1 MYNGHQAINVVSCTV
16 QLDMNIVTFSALIT
30 LPSLRKAVV
39 VRKARG
45 NTKVTEIFISNNEIY
60 IRTSKYWKLFKNV

>member
-16 QLDMNIVTFSALIT
+16 QLDMNIVTFTALIT

-45 NTKVTEIFISNNEIY
+45 NTKVTEIFKSNNEIY
-60 IRTSKYWKLFKNV
+60 IRTSKY